1 MPSEPAPSDLPLSVW
16 PVAQRTARA
25 QRSGRYLEL
34 SGTHPAKMLPAI
46 AQRAIATYTRPGDL
60 VLDPMCGIGTTLVE
74 AVHLGRDTIGVE
86 YEEPWADLARTNVE
100 LAREQGATGHA
111 EVVTGD
117 ARSLDSIVD
126 PAVRGL
132 VSLVVTSPP
141 YGASLHGQVRVRAGQ
156 GLAKSHD
163 RYSRDPGNL
172 AHQSTENLLGGFT
185 TILQGCAR
193 LLRPG
198 GFVVVTARP
207 WRKGGELVDLP
218 AAVLSCG
225 KAAGLLPYERNVALL
240 SGLRDEVLVPRV
252 SFFQL
257 EQVRKA
263 RAAGT
268 PLLAIA
274 HEDLL
279 ILRKAP
285 A

>member
-1 MPSEPAPSDLPLSVW
+1 
-16 PVAQRTARA
+16 
-25 QRSGRYLEL
+25 
-34 SGTHPAKMLPAI
+34 MLPAI
-46 AQRAIATYTRPGDL
+46 AERAVATYTQPGDV

-74 AVHLGRDTIGVE
+74 AVHLGRDAVGVE
-86 YEEPWADLARTNVE
+86 YEEPWADLARANVA
-100 LAREQGATGHA
+100 LARSQRATGHA
-111 EVVTGD
+111 EVTTGD
-117 ARSLDSIVD
+117 ARSLEAIVD
-126 PAVRGL
+126 PALHGL
-132 VSLVVTSPP
+132 VALVVTSPP

-163 RYSRDPGNL
+163 RYSKDPANL
-172 AHQSTENLLGGFT
+172 AHQSIAKLLEGFT
-185 TILQGCAR
+185 AILQGCAH

-225 KAAGLLPYERNVALL
+225 RTAGLLPYERNVALL
-240 SGLRDEVLVPRV
+240 SALRDETLVPRV

-263 RAAGT
+263 RAAGS

-279 ILRKAP
+279 VMRKPTA
-285 A
+285 